1 MARLNASPGFAF
13 SATTLGLCGVAWNQ
27 RGLTAVQLPEH
38 DDGAT
43 RARLR
48 TRCADGVPCKPPPEV
63 RQAIDA
69 IVELLRSGRADLTGI
84 ALDDSALGDFE
95 RRVHALVRRIA
106 PGHTTTYGALA
117 LELGEPGAAR
127 AVGQVMGHN
136 PFPVVVPCHR
146 VLAAD
151 GSLGGFSAGGG
162 VTTKLRLLQIE
173 GAEAVRQIPLFD
185 R

>member
-1 MARLNASPGFAF
+1 MQERQGQ
-13 SATTLGLCGVAWNQ
+13 V
-27 RGLTAVQLPEH
+27 V
-38 DDGAT
+38 
-43 RARLR
+43 RA
-48 TRCADGVPCKPPPEV
+48 G
-63 RQAIDA
+63 
-69 IVELLRSGRADLTGI
+69 ADLTGV

-95 RRVHALVRRIA
+95 KRVHALVRRIP

-127 AVGQVMGHN
+127 AVGQAMGHN

-151 GSLGGFSAGGG
+151 GSLGGFSAAGG
-162 VTTKLRLLQIE
+162 VTTKQRLLQIE
-173 GAEAVRQIPLFD
+173 GAEAVRQISLFD